1 VALKQAGGVAHGG
14 KGAVLDNLLA
24 DAAVARVVEH
34 AHFDA
39 VRLDDAGEPV
49 ERVEVEVGEVAE
61 GLGVAAAVVDDG
73 PGAGGGVDLGQAAG
87 AGGVAVDER

>member
-24 DAAVARVVEH
+24 DAAVARVLEH

-49 ERVEVEVGEVAE
+49 E

-73 PGAGGGVDLGQAAG
+73 PGAGGRVDLGQAAG
-87 AGGVAVDER
+87 AGVVAVDER

>member
-49 ERVEVEVGEVAE
+49 ERVEVEGGEVAE

-73 PGAGGGVDLGQAAG
+73 REPAAELTWVRRPGRAASP
-87 AGGVAVDER
+87 